1 MKKWKIIIP
10 IALSVIAVFLLIY
23 PTIEIKTEDKLI
35 AFRYSDDLE
44 EFEPDITDNENYFYY
59 DKYDISIKD
68 VDFKNFLFFHVIE
81 MEYVNGNLC
90 DEEYVLEESYIQNFL
105 ENAEIIENVKNIDL
119 AEMIKGKEAI
129 VGNKKYPG
137 NDYETQIWYVLDGEE
152 QVMYV
157 YQSDDLL
164 AIQVGVSDEGP
175 KYIAYK

>member
-1 MKKWKIIIP
+1 M
-10 IALSVIAVFLLIY
+10 
-23 PTIEIKTEDKLI
+23 
-35 AFRYSDDLE
+35 
-44 EFEPDITDNENYFYY
+44 
-59 DKYDISIKD
+59 
-68 VDFKNFLFFHVIE
+68 
-81 MEYVNGNLC
+81 
-90 DEEYVLEESYIQNFL
+90 LEESYIQNFL

-129 VGNKKYPG
+129 VGNKKDPG

-175 KYIAYK
+175 KVIAYT